1 MIEKIKWLL
10 ENNVGLVT
18 LTAIGLL
25 GLYMSTLPE
34 EKTRMGGNVLMMA
47 VGIAIPLY
55 ALARGIKVR

>member
-10 ENNVGLVT
+10 ENNVGFVT

-34 EKTRMGGNVLMMA
+34 ERIRVGGNVLMMA